1 MYITVFQWKQVEQ
14 SIEFSRNTIFKFRA
28 LRLAQI
34 KSISSSDRLLIHFS
48 LTGGT
53 VKHMRRQ
60 GYKVGEEGLQTQPF
74 RPSLPVTSR
83 GDLQ

>member
-1 MYITVFQWKQVEQ
+1 MKTSGTIHRVFQ
-14 SIEFSRNTIFKFRA
+14 NTVFKFRA

-74 RPSLPVTSR
+74 SSLPPSYLLWGPPIR
-83 GDLQ
+83 D